1 MKELKQLREKLIKKY
16 GNDINDLCVRR
27 MWNTAT
33 LRWLIKYKYI
43 ELFSSYL
50 LTNKKEFVLMNNLN
64 EAIRIEYSGEF
75 KITLYL
81 GEENIADITSLVMN
95 KNKYGS
101 AIFKRFFKYYDD
113 LVLNHLFNIS
123 EIRNMMNND
132 WIETCIKKGYNRI
145 YTNFLGER
153 LKIIDGKAY
162 LETKDMSGKII
173 IINNPDEALIS
184 KFNKYLYISDRYKT
198 TN

>member
-1 MKELKQLREKLIKKY
+1 MKELKQLRNKLMKKY
-16 GNDINDLCVRR
+16 GSDLEDTCTRR
-27 MWNTAT
+27 MWNTTT

-43 ELFSSYL
+43 ELFSSYV

-64 EAIRIEYSGEF
+64 EIIRIEHNGEF
-75 KITLYL
+75 KITLCL

-113 LVLNHLFNIS
+113 LLLDHLFTIS
-123 EIRNMMNND
+123 EIRNIMNDD
-132 WIETCIKKGYNRI
+132 WVETCIEKGYNRI
-145 YTNFLGER
+145 YTNFLNER

-162 LETKDMSGKII
+162 LETKDMSGKTI
-173 IINNPDEALIS
+173 IINNPDETQLS
-184 KFNKYLYISDRYKT
+184 KFNKYLYINDRYTT